1 MTDPATAATQQL
13 FDMWKKQLD
22 EGTQAWSRL
31 VGQAPPPPP
40 DPLSF
45 WKPAMEHALQ
55 TWARIF
61 ATTPVTPDLMTQWK
75 QFLDQSI
82 EAWSKALS
90 EAMNTE
96 AFAQMMGKTLDQ
108 WLTGQAPAKR
118 ASDQS
123 IEATLQALN
132 VPSRTQVAAVAKQI
146 ADLEVRLDGLDDTL
160 AALARRL
167 EVLLAPAREGPTP
180 R

>member
-13 FDMWKKQLD
+13 FDLWKKQLE

-31 VGQAPPPPP
+31 VGQSPPPPP

-82 EAWSKALS
+82 EAWSRALS
-90 EAMNTE
+90 QVMHTE
-96 AFAQMMGKTLDQ
+96 QFAQGMGRALEQ
-108 WLTGQAPAKR
+108 WMQSYAPVKKA
-118 ASDQS
+118 ADQS
-123 IEATLQALN
+123 VDTALQTLNLPTR
-132 VPSRTQVAAVAKQI
+132 VQVTGIAKQI
-146 ADLEVRLDGLDDTL
+146 MDLEERLDRLEDGI
-160 AALARRL
+160 AAVLRRL
-167 EVLLAPAREGPTP
+167 DEPT
-180 R
+180 RA